1 MPQPID
7 FMRMIQ
13 QIRRR
18 YAESLRP
25 LERRWML
32 TGNEIDVLLFLANN
46 PGYDTARD
54 AVEMRGLSKSHVC
67 KSVDALTKRGWLA
80 GRAGQEGPAV
90 RPPAPTPPPPSRRW
104 RSAASPSGRFSAR
117 STAASP
123 TMSWRPWSG
132 CCTSWNTI

>member
-67 KSVDALTKRGWLA
+67 KSVDALTRRGWLA
-80 GRAGQEGPAV
+80 GEQDKRDRRCV
-90 RPPAPTPPPPSRRW
+90 HLRLLPPPSRRW

-132 CCTSWNTI
+132 CCTSWNTL

>member
-25 LERRWML
+25 LERRWTL

-67 KSVDALTKRGWLA
+67 KSVDALTRRGWLA
-80 GRAGQEGPAV
+80 GEQDKRDRRCVHLRLLPPRRPGGGGVPPRPADV
-90 RPPAPTPPPPSRRW
+90 SRHALR
-104 RSAASPSGRFSAR
+104 RRHR
-117 STAASP
+117 
-123 TMSWRPWSG
+123 R
-132 CCTSWNTI
+132 